1 MLNIDLDGD
10 SVRYSV
16 EDGGKKII
24 VRIITN
30 VMRHSHFDIIASTEN
45 KEKKE
50 VSHKATFYFK
60 GSRIHSS
67 YNDKHGLEDLIKEE
81 YYQNLPDEF
90 KRLAQ
95 FIYKLCH
102 LNGLKN

>member
-10 SVRYSV
+10 SVSYSV
-16 EDGGKKII
+16 EEGGKNII
-24 VRIITN
+24 VRIVTN

-50 VSHKATFYFK
+50 VSHKASFYFK

-67 YNDKHGLEDLIKEE
+67 YNDKHELEDLIKED
-81 YYQNLPDEF
+81 YYQNLPNGF
-90 KRLAQ
+90 KRLSYVTYTDTL
-95 FIYKLCH
+95 I
-102 LNGLKN
+102 